1 MSDNHKYYYLKLKDN
16 FFEDESIVV
25 LESMTDGYIYS
36 NILLKM
42 YLKSLKGE
50 GKLMFNNR
58 IPYNSQMLAQVL
70 RHSVGDIE
78 RAIGIFKE
86 LELIEILD
94 NGAIYI
100 NDIQN
105 FVGKSSTEADRI
117 RAYRAKI
124 EQEKGQKKI
133 ELSDSYICTP
143 EKEIEIEIELEID
156 KEIKKETEKKKPLP
170 DKSDDI
176 PYKKIIDYLNQ
187 KANKNYKATS
197 KATKSCIN
205 GRWSEGFRYDDFV
218 KVIDN
223 KVADW
228 MGNEKMEQYLRPQT
242 LFSPKFEGYLNE
254 APKNERNLRSELGS
268 EIHETLGF

>member
-1 MSDNHKYYYLKLKDN
+1 MSDNQKYYYLKLKDN

-25 LESMTDGYIYS
+25 LEAMPDGYIYS

-124 EQEKGQKKI
+124 DQEKNQKKI

-143 EKEIEIEIELEID
+143 EKEIELEIELEI
-156 KEIKKETEKKKPLP
+156 EKETKKKKPLP
-170 DKSDDI
+170 DKSDI
-176 PYKKIIDYLNQ
+176 PPYAKIIDYLNQ
-187 KANKNYKATS
+187 KANKKYKPTS
-197 KATKSCIN
+197 KATKSSIN

>member
-1 MSDNHKYYYLKLKDN
+1 MSDNKKYYYLKLKDN

-25 LESMTDGYIYS
+25 LEAMPDGYIYS

-78 RAIGIFKE
+78 RAIKVFKE

-100 NDIQN
+100 SDIQN

-117 RAYRAKI
+117 RAYRTKI
-124 EQEKGQKKI
+124 DQEKSQKKI
-133 ELSDSYICTP
+133 ENNDSYICTP
-143 EKEIEIEIELEID
+143 EKEIELEIELEID
-156 KEIKKETEKKKPLP
+156 KEIEKKPLP

-176 PYKKIIDYLNQ
+176 PYQKIIDYLNQ
-187 KANKNYKATS
+187 KANKSYRWSS
-197 KATKSCIN
+197 KATKSHIN
-205 GRWSEGFRYDDFV
+205 GRWNEGFRYDDFI

-228 MGNEKMEQYLRPQT
+228 LGNEKMEQYLRPQT

-254 APKNERNLRSELGS
+254 APKTERTKRNELGS
-268 EIHETLGF
+268 EIRETLGF